1 MRQVSF
7 IFLGIFLSKNWKENV
22 KKVSLLMHVKRP
34 TDANDMRQL
43 DAGAGR
49 GGAVTLER
57 GAKGG
62 WGAVKNALRG
72 CELRLT
78 LQKAGTGLLRRY

>member
-1 MRQVSF
+1 MLEASVGLFFTCTQ
-7 IFLGIFLSKNWKENV
+7 
-22 KKVSLLMHVKRP
+22 KKKIVPVKRP
-34 TDANDMRQL
+34 TDANDLRQL

-49 GGAVTLER
+49 GGAVTLERGER

-78 LQKAGTGLLRRY
+78 LQKAGTGVLRV